1 MNSTLGDHERGGE
14 RSRSALAG
22 SRHSQ
27 EEEDCL
33 TMLETR
39 VQQGQQPEP
48 APEEPPDLVEI
59 AEDRSG
65 HAALNELLLQ
75 VPAKPLV
82 LPPRILETLVMAHA
96 GPADRLSKLPVTVY
110 CVTEQVLVVKT
121 FSAKVLES
129 FSAL

>member
-1 MNSTLGDHERGGE
+1 MAAPGADRLQLHLQRLKGPEPLPDTFLV
-14 RSRSALAG
+14 L
-22 SRHSQ
+22 
-27 EEEDCL
+27 
-33 TMLETR
+33 
-39 VQQGQQPEP
+39 PEP

-59 AEDRSG
+59 AEERSG
-65 HAALNELLLQ
+65 HAAANELLLQ

>member
-1 MNSTLGDHERGGE
+1 MAAKGTDRLQLHLQLRKGLLGPE
-14 RSRSALAG
+14 ALPDTFLVLP
-22 SRHSQ
+22 Q
-27 EEEDCL
+27 
-33 TMLETR
+33 
-39 VQQGQQPEP
+39 P